1 MDYIY
6 GKLNVEKI
14 LKEYTADNLAEGT
27 ADISIDNT
35 KNKISAKVNRTP
47 GKLVIT
53 KSINGNEK
61 KELVSFDG
69 SVDKEINL
77 DEVDTYTGVE
87 TETSKPT
94 IDTENNTIKVDV
106 KKTPGKIRFEKA
118 NKLITDD
125 LGNPIEFDGSKDITL
140 DIPETLFEEMDSDTF
155 EFIKVDNTTN
165 KIQASVLKVPHKL
178 TINNPDGS
186 IDVFDGSENVSVAI
200 PENSIPLLVG
210 TESRPINW
218 YSDLQIG
225 NYYIVT
231 GTILHRSGSVTTLS
245 KKFLAY
251 KNDTYGIILYNIKLT
266 ASPSI
271 NYNTEYVN
279 TRLTINNYGYP
290 TGYRYITYVSNVNG
304 GTDVYTDIYAPT
316 SSGISGQILKSNGS
330 GQPSWVTPDYASQTY
345 VNNVILTAKTYI
357 DDAIESAVGNV
368 STLLGNT
375 SDLEV

>member
-125 LGNPIEFDGSKDITL
+125 LGNPIEFDGSKDVTL

-155 EFIKVDNTTN
+155 EFIKVDNITN

-186 IDVFDGSENVSVAI
+186 IDVFDGSNNVS
-200 PENSIPLLVG
+200 
-210 TESRPINW
+210 INMPNLST
-218 YSDLQIG
+218 YINKDNILG
-225 NYYIVT
+225 N
-231 GTILHRSGSVTTLS
+231 LP
-245 KKFLAY
+245 KFTN
-251 KNDTYGIILYNIKLT
+251 KIIL
-266 ASPSI
+266 SI
-271 NYNTEYVN
+271 
-279 TRLTINNYGYP
+279 
-290 TGYRYITYVSNVNG
+290 S
-304 GTDVYTDIYAPT
+304 
-316 SSGISGQILKSNGS
+316 
-330 GQPSWVTPDYASQTY
+330 
-345 VNNVILTAKTYI
+345 
-357 DDAIESAVGNV
+357 
-368 STLLGNT
+368 NT
-375 SDLEV
+375 STAYSFPIVNSSNFYVD